1 MLYYCTTSPTLI
13 MITESMK
20 ISDEQLEVFNIF
32 KLINPSILLKPG
44 QRISTISNNK
54 NIMGVA
60 DFNTLNIPVK
70 APIYDL
76 HVFLNTMNIVSGG
89 DRLKSDVDFQENL
102 VNISHGRS
110 KMKYYYADERM
121 ITAPPDKLAN
131 LGDPVQ
137 TVNIEYGDFTKM
149 FNAAATYSLPDI
161 CFVAHEGSLSA
172 MVTDKR
178 NSSSNVFTVDLG
190 ETDKEFCFC
199 VKTENLRI
207 VCPTLG
213 GVSKIVSG
221 YKVELFTSKVAKLS
235 AIIKSTAKKEL
246 QNLDLL
252 VALEPDSEY

>member
-1 MLYYCTTSPTLI
+1 
-13 MITESMK
+13 
-20 ISDEQLEVFNIF
+20 
-32 KLINPSILLKPG
+32 
-44 QRISTISNNK
+44 
-54 NIMGVA
+54 
-60 DFNTLNIPVK
+60 
-70 APIYDL
+70 
-76 HVFLNTMNIVSGG
+76 
-89 DRLKSDVDFQENL
+89 
-102 VNISHGRS
+102 
-110 KMKYYYADERM
+110 
-121 ITAPPDKLAN
+121 
-131 LGDPVQ
+131 
-137 TVNIEYGDFTKM
+137 VNIEYGDFTKM